1 MQSVNSRPPAPLAPK
16 EFVWEFAELT
26 GVTLCVRWVQ
36 KCCKRGRIKAGGSG
50 RYLIQP
56 GEVRRLAADLKLIP
70 AETEASR

>member
-1 MQSVNSRPPAPLAPK
+1 MKSVKVCPPAPLAPK

-36 KCCKRGRIKAGGSG
+36 KCCKRGRIKAGGDG

-56 GEVRRLAADLKLIP
+56 GEVQRLAEELKLIP
-70 AETEASR
+70 AGMEAGR